1 MELLHQPLKRKLNNA
16 TKKLLNGFNYFDQN
30 YFKSLANTTALLLET
45 VVVLVSMS
53 TPYPRILHPWKIL
66 KVLVFM
72 QATPQ
77 N

>member
-30 YFKSLANTTALLLET
+30 YFKSLDNTTALLLET

-53 TPYPRILHPWKIL
+53 TPYP
-66 KVLVFM
+66 
-72 QATPQ
+72 
-77 N
+77 